1 MKKLSLFILL
11 AAMAVA
17 ASSKPRNLPIPTD
30 LAADAAATQAGNGA
44 FRDGLHL
51 GRFDAKSGRAQHV
64 CVGRWGTDVD
74 RASFQAGY
82 SAGYQERAG
91 E

>member
-1 MKKLSLFILL
+1 MTKLSLLILL

-17 ASSKPRNLPIPTD
+17 ASARLKDLPAPATMP
-30 LAADAAATQAGNGA
+30 ANAAAIHAGNGA

-51 GRFDAKSGRAQHV
+51 GRFDATSGRAQHL
-64 CVGRWGTDVD
+64 CVGRWSTGDD

-82 SAGYQERAG
+82 LAGYQERAG